1 MSLKRLAWT
10 TLLLATI
17 GSMVLTA
24 CAPTT
29 EPPAEPPPEPT
40 EAPPPI
46 EAPTEPPAVEP
57 TAVPIPDC
65 PMVLTIKLNQKAMW
79 SDGVPVTAEDYV
91 FTYEMTMDDGNI
103 GVSSRYPYDPY
114 VDSFVALDDYTIQ
127 ICLNDVYVAW
137 ATGFNLNP
145 LPKHILGPIYEAEG
159 SIDDAEWNWNPTVGT
174 GPFDLTEWASA
185 SHIAFEANPNYWR
198 GAPKLDKLFIR
209 IVPDDQAQM
218 AALETG
224 DADIGVYLTADDK
237 PVIEAMGNVNL
248 IQNPSGWVESWFFNT
263 ISEELGEA
271 NGLQPGHIALQDK
284 RVRQAI
290 AMGMNRQLIIDELF
304 FGLYEIPATFWYDSP
319 YEDPDIEP
327 WPYDPEAA
335 KALLDEAGWIDT
347 NGDGTRDKDGVEL
360 VIQYSTT
367 AGNENREAT
376 GVLAQQM
383 LSEIGIGVDIFNYSY
398 DVIWNSFGDGGPVAL
413 GQYDIAEWSAAPW
426 DAPDPNTGDWLCD
439 EIPSDEYPAG
449 GNWQGVCIEELDEL
463 FNEQVVTLDEQARIQ
478 MFHDIGEI
486 MHDEVFWMAMRKD
499 PDFWAVNK
507 RLLNVNFSG
516 ASLSGFYNT
525 EEWDTTDDTKSLTIS
540 FFEEPDNLNPLYT
553 GMWFTQV
560 TWVFWLDSLWT
571 WDDQKIIIPL
581 LAAELPTIENGGIF
595 ISGE

>member
-1 MSLKRLAWT
+1 
-10 TLLLATI
+10 
-17 GSMVLTA
+17 
-24 CAPTT
+24 
-29 EPPAEPPPEPT
+29 
-40 EAPPPI
+40 
-46 EAPTEPPAVEP
+46 
-57 TAVPIPDC
+57 
-65 PMVLTIKLNQKAMW
+65 MVLTIKLNQKAMW
-79 SDGVPVTAEDYV
+79 SDGVPVTAHDYV
-91 FTYEMTMDDGNI
+91 FEYEMTMDDGNI
-103 GVSSRYPYDPY
+103 GVASRYPYDPY

-137 ATGFNLNP
+137 AVGFNLFP

-174 GPFDLTEWASA
+174 GPFILTEWASA
-185 SHIAFEANPNYWR
+185 SHLAFEANPNYWR

-209 IVPDDQAQM
+209 IVPDDEAQM

-237 PVIEAMGNVNL
+237 PVIDAMGNIELV
-248 IQNPSGWVESWFFNT
+248 QNPSGWVESWFFNL

-304 FGLYEIPATFWYDSP
+304 FGLYEIPGTLWYDSP
-319 YEDPDIEP
+319 YANPDIEP

-335 KALLDEAGWIDT
+335 KALLDEAGWIDS

-383 LSEIGIGVDIFNYSY
+383 LSEIGIGVEILNYSY

-413 GQYDIAEWSAAPW
+413 GQYDIAEWSMAPW

-463 FNEQVVTLDEQARIQ
+463 FTEQVVTLDDQARIQ
-478 MFHDIGEI
+478 MFHRIGEI
-486 MHDEVFWMAMRKD
+486 MHDELFWMPMRKD
-499 PDFWAVNK
+499 PDFWALNK
-507 RLLNVNFSG
+507 RLQNVNFSG
-516 ASLSGFYNT
+516 ASISGFYNT
-525 EEWDTTDDTKSLTIS
+525 EEWDTTDDTKSATIS
-540 FFEEPDNLNPLYT
+540 FFEEPDNLNQLYT
-553 GMWFTQV
+553 GMWFSQLT
-560 TWVFWLDSLWT
+560 TVFWLDSLWT
-571 WDDQKIIIPL
+571 WDDQKIMFPL
-581 LAAELPTIENGGIF
+581 LAAELPTIENGGIYL
-595 ISGE
+595 SGE

>member
-1 MSLKRLAWT
+1 MSLKRFTWKI
-10 TLLLATI
+10 LLLATI
-17 GSMVLTA
+17 GSMILA
-24 CAPTT
+24 GCAPAT
-29 EPPAEPPPEPT
+29 EEPAAPPPEAT
-40 EAPPPI
+40 EAPPPP

-91 FTYEMTMDDGNI
+91 FEYEMTMDDGNI
-103 GVSSRYPYDPY
+103 GVQSRYPYDPF

-127 ICLNDVYVAW
+127 ICLNQVYVGW
-137 ATGFNLNP
+137 APAFNLQP

-159 SIDDAEWNWNPTVGT
+159 SIDEAAWNWNPTVGT
-174 GPFDLTEWASA
+174 GPFVLTEWASA
-185 SHIAFEANPNYWR
+185 SHLAFEANPNYWR

-237 PVIEAMGNVNL
+237 PAIDAMGNIDLVR
-248 IQNPSGWVESWFFNT
+248 NPSGWVESWFFNT

-304 FGLYEIPATFWYDSP
+304 FGLYDIPASFWYDSP
-319 YEDPDIEP
+319 YANPDIEP

-383 LSEIGIGVDIFNYSY
+383 LSEIGIGVEIFNYSY

-413 GQYDIAEWSAAPW
+413 GQYDIAEWSTAPW
-426 DAPDPNTGDWLCD
+426 DAPDPNHPEWLCE
-439 EIPSDEYPAG
+439 EIPSDDYPAG
-449 GNWQGVCIEELDEL
+449 SNWFGVCIEELDEL
-463 FNEQVVTLDEQARIQ
+463 FSEQLVTLDDQARIQ
-478 MFHDIGEI
+478 IFHRIGEI

-507 RLLNVNFSG
+507 RLLNVRFSG
-516 ASLSGFYNT
+516 ASLSGFYNVD
-525 EEWDTTDDTKSLTIS
+525 EWDTTDDTKSATLS
-540 FFEEPDNLNPLYT
+540 FFEEPDNLNQLYT
-553 GMWFTQV
+553 GMWFSQLT
-560 TWVFWLDSLWT
+560 TVFWLDSLWT
-571 WDDQKIIIPL
+571 YDDQKIMFPV
-581 LAAELPTIENGGIF
+581 LAAEIPTIENGGIF